1 MCYQI
6 GVAQAIRVSG
16 KDGWRGIVH
25 SWFGGPSDTTD
36 LHEITI
42 RLDTGEVVVVKDTVL
57 TGRPDGSYYVP
68 LSLEEIRGPE
78 AAAPPIPVATP
89 APVPTPAPAAAPDIQ
104 TSTREV
110 EQIVDIPIVEERV
123 EVERIAVNRTVD
135 GPVAVRYDGD
145 TIIVP
150 VTEEVLIVQ
159 KQLRLVEEVHIR
171 KVRVER
177 HDPQRMMLRKDEVRV
192 EPQENRSVTDD
203 VRPI

>member
-1 MCYQI
+1 M
-6 GVAQAIRVSG
+6 AQPIRVSG

-42 RLDTGEVVVVKDTVL
+42 RLDTGEVIVVKDTAL
-57 TGRPDGSYYVP
+57 AGRPDGSYYVP
-68 LSLEEIRGPE
+68 LSLEEIRGPQ
-78 AAAPPIPVATP
+78 PGIPD
-89 APVPTPAPAAAPDIQ
+89 PTPAPIPTPTPTFTPAPEPQ
-104 TSTREV
+104 FHTSTREI
-110 EQIVDIPIVEERV
+110 EQVVDVALIEERV
-123 EVERIAVNRTVD
+123 EVERVPVNRPID

-171 KVRVER
+171 KVRVET
-177 HDPQRMMLRKDEVRV
+177 HDPQRVMLRKDEVTV

-203 VRPI
+203 VRPV

>member
-1 MCYQI
+1 
-6 GVAQAIRVSG
+6 VAQAIRVSG

-42 RLDTGEVVVVKDTVL
+42 RLDTGEVIVVKDTVL

-78 AAAPPIPVATP
+78 PAAPTP
-89 APVPTPAPAAAPDIQ
+89 AFVPTPAPAPTPAPEFQ

-123 EVERIAVNRTVD
+123 EVERVPVNRTVD

-177 HDPQRMMLRKDEVRV
+177 HDPQRVMLRKDEVRV

>member
-1 MCYQI
+1 
-6 GVAQAIRVSG
+6 VV
-16 KDGWRGIVH
+16 
-25 SWFGGPSDTTD
+25 SDTA
-36 LHEITI
+36 
-42 RLDTGEVVVVKDTVL
+42 L

-68 LSLEEIRGPE
+68 LSLEEIRGPQPE
-78 AAAPPIPVATP
+78 APPRAPILTPTAAPTP
-89 APVPTPAPAAAPDIQ
+89 EPEIR

-110 EQIVDIPIVEERV
+110 EQIVDVAVVEERV
-123 EVERIAVNRTVD
+123 EVERVPVDRAVD

-171 KVRVER
+171 RVRVEK
-177 HDPQRMMLRKDEVRV
+177 HDPQRVMLRRDEVRV